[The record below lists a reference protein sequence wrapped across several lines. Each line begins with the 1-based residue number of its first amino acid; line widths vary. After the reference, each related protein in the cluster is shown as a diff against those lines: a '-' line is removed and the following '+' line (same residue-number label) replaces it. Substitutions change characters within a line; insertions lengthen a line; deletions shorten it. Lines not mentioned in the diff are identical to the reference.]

1 MVRREPAPMLGW
13 IVVAVLFTIAGL
25 LFWRS
30 ISIVTSVPA
39 SATSSGM
46 AHVGSLA
53 PSIPVVTLSGTA
65 VALRAYSGKPLWVN
79 FFATWCPPCKDEL
92 PQIERRYDK
101 LHTSGLLVL
110 GIDQQEDAKVVRPF
124 IARFGLR
131 YPILIDSAKPPNAY
145 FLQALPTSVF
155 IDRGGIVRFIQIGEM
170 TPRMMDKAL
179 ATILQ

>member
-1 MVRREPAPMLGW
+1 MIGW

-39 SATSSGM
+39 SATSSGL
-46 AHVGSLA
+46 AHVGKLA
-53 PSIPVVTLSGTA
+53 PSIPLVTLSGTPI
-65 VALRAYSGKPLWVN
+65 ALRAYSGKPLWVN

-92 PQIERRYDK
+92 PQIERRYER
-101 LHTSGLLVL
+101 LHSSGLLVL
-110 GIDQQEDAKVVRPF
+110 GIDQQEEAKVVKPF
-124 IARFGLR
+124 TARFGLR
-131 YPILIDSAKPPNAY
+131 YPILIDNGKGPNVY

-155 IDRGGIVRFIQIGEM
+155 IDRQGIVRFIQIGEM
-170 TPRMMDKAL
+170 TPPMMDKAL